1 MEYGWDLEYVNG
13 TFSLNRI
20 RYTKTSKF
28 AKMNLADRLMKDLK
42 KMTMLEMKMVLRNI
56 YPTRNFWVDLKTHIG
71 NNTLMVEKGSLF
83 LLFATVFSMILIMP
97 SSYAQED
104 TAVTLIEVGNTALFV
119 EISGEKVYVSNP
131 ADGTISVIDGS
142 TNEIIDTIQSKI
154 GVTVLEVVEEKNKIY
169 ATVSDYAPVLVY
181 DLTTGENLGE
191 IDIGEPE
198 ITLWSKSDKP
208 YGQREYVT
216 FQTQAIGLAY
226 NPNTE
231 LLYAVHSTVNHVNV
245 IDTNTDTNLGD
256 IPVGSAPLLITI
268 DEKRNVGY
276 VTNWE
281 SSDVSVIDLES
292 QTTTKSL
299 QTGFVPD
306 QMQIDYDNDQLY
318 VTHHASPHVT
328 VIDLRTQEIGEK
340 IQLDGPTHAIA
351 LDTKNNIL
359 HVTYMPDSGV
369 TGLGAEGKVEFI
381 DTDTNKVVGS
391 FTIDENPFIINID
404 SENQRLFAS
413 VVNEGVVVAVDL
425 ANDVQYLPV
434 VSDSE
439 EISESADDSPVGGG
453 CLIATAAYGT
463 ELAPQVQFL
472 REIRDNTVMS
482 TASGAAF
489 MTGFNQLY
497 YSFSPTIA
505 DMERENP
512 MFQEAVRAFITP
524 MISTLSIMTLADN
537 GSETEVLGLGLSVIA
552 LNLGM
557 YVAAP
562 ATAAFA
568 INKQLKSRR

>member
-1 MEYGWDLEYVNG
+1 
-13 TFSLNRI
+13 
-20 RYTKTSKF
+20 
-28 AKMNLADRLMKDLK
+28 MNLADRLMKDLK

-97 SSYAQED
+97 SSYAQEE

-292 QTTTKSL
+292 QTTTKNL

>member
-1 MEYGWDLEYVNG
+1 
-13 TFSLNRI
+13 
-20 RYTKTSKF
+20 
-28 AKMNLADRLMKDLK
+28 MKDLK

-292 QTTTKSL
+292 QTTTKNL

>member
-1 MEYGWDLEYVNG
+1 
-13 TFSLNRI
+13 
-20 RYTKTSKF
+20 
-28 AKMNLADRLMKDLK
+28 MNLADRLMKDLK

-292 QTTTKSL
+292 QTTTKNL